1 MCRGVPD
8 ENETVCRGWLV
19 FVCSFVLLISEFSI
33 HLIHLM
39 SAARCAACYRV
50 QFFILHAGLRTSE
63 SHACKQSPH
72 IRGRRPRHVS
82 RKKRDDFGDELSAA
96 ALRCQNSARFA
107 AASIACSSSASHRS
121 HCSRLAT
128 SGDCCRACR
137 VLSAASRV
145 LREELGGRGWKAAFL
160 GAAEEMRCP

>member
-1 MCRGVPD
+1 M
-8 ENETVCRGWLV
+8 
-19 FVCSFVLLISEFSI
+19 
-33 HLIHLM
+33 
-39 SAARCAACYRV
+39 
-50 QFFILHAGLRTSE
+50 
-63 SHACKQSPH
+63 
-72 IRGRRPRHVS
+72 S

-137 VLSAASRV
+137 VLLAASRV